1 MLGTKPPSTAK
12 GMLNARFALRTG
24 YGVFGTPIMKFT
36 LHYDGSLPS
45 SGNKAK
51 VEAKWDIR
59 GRLHPQLKDLW
70 ASHPALR
77 QVEDNKHYPKHGGA
91 SLVQAHH
98 LHPGPVRVPMLA
110 EKDGD
115 NNLTLD
121 MNDQGP
127 REILDLCEPIE
138 KFGAWFRPLV
148 RESYALHCG
157 LKVVFLRKEPPGKV
171 YQGGDIDGRIKTL
184 VDALTMPRHAEQ
196 VLAKNPKRDPIFCLL
211 EDDSMV
217 SGFEIESERLLG
229 DQNNAADFVRLTI
242 EVDVRVRQAT
252 IYNQSFLG

>member
-1 MLGTKPPSTAK
+1 MTT
-12 GMLNARFALRTG
+12 FAIREG
-24 YGVFGTPIMKFT
+24 YGVFGTPVMKFT
-36 LHYDGSLPS
+36 LHYDGPLPS

-59 GRLHPQLKDLW
+59 GRLHPQFKDLW
-70 ASHPALR
+70 TSHPALR
-77 QVEDNKHYPKHGGA
+77 QVEDDRHYPKRGGA

-98 LHPGPVRVPMLA
+98 LYPGPVRVPMMA
-110 EKDGD
+110 ERDGD
-115 NNLTLD
+115 ELTLD

-127 REILDLCEPIE
+127 GEILDLCEPIE
-138 KFGAWFRPLV
+138 KHGAWFRPLV

-157 LKVVFLRKEPPGKV
+157 LKIRFLRKEPPGKI
-171 YQGGDIDGRIKTL
+171 YQGGDFDGRIKTL
-184 VDALTMPRHAEQ
+184 VDALSMPQHAEQ
-196 VLAKNPKRDPIFCLL
+196 ILEKNAQSNPIYCLL

-217 SGFEIESERLLG
+217 SGFEVESERLLG
-229 DQNNAADFVRLTI
+229 DENNAKDFVRLTI